1 MIDDLIHELISKGC
15 EVGVSSA
22 RVCDDTPSKLRKRR
36 KPTSKEVRLEKANK
50 VLDRAKAKQKR
61 VDGSVKPLEK
71 IKPINSKPA
80 LTREEK
86 AMAVLNRAKRRW
98 AV

>member
-1 MIDDLIHELISKGC
+1 MIDDLIHELISKGY
-15 EVGVSSA
+15 EVGVGKA
-22 RVCDDTPSKLRKRR
+22 RICDDTPSKLRKRR
-36 KPTSKEVRLEKANK
+36 KPTSKEVRLYKANR
-50 VLDRAKAKQKR
+50 VLDRAKAKQNR